1 MHIHR
6 KLQAVE
12 KMQKEHWPS
21 SVHNVN
27 YCQSLCIFLP
37 FLSTPE
43 AILHHRRKRGVPLC
57 KWTVARK
64 RSCRT
69 FTGSLSRPSYINEQK
84 KCVWEKTSQR
94 ASRYWVPPVV
104 CAVFAKLD
112 RRLAGRAGYW
122 QGLTSVS
129 PSLSLPLWTGARAL
143 LGLLYCAGGKL
154 PIRGT
159 LIEQWKQEFYKGA
172 DLLFITSHSL
182 PLFLPHASIFHWL
195 TMQHSNFLSWSFQQL
210 PLYCVHSFLLCWNPP
225 PSLET
230 PMVRLGYNVAFSVSF
245 SKTVWVKS
253 LLVSLSIRQIV

>member
-1 MHIHR
+1 MCAHT
-6 KLQAVE
+6 
-12 KMQKEHWPS
+12 QKAPS
-21 SVHNVN
+21 SGKNAKGALTQQCAQCELLSVTSHLSPF
-27 YCQSLCIFLP
+27 SLYP
-37 FLSTPE
+37 
-43 AILHHRRKRGVPLC
+43 RGYF
-57 KWTVARK
+57 A
-64 RSCRT
+64 SQEE
-69 FTGSLSRPSYINEQK
+69 TGSSSMQMNCSEEEELAAPSQVHFHDPHTSVNRRNVYEKRRVKGQVATEYLLLSVLFLLNLTE
-84 KCVWEKTSQR
+84 VWL
-94 ASRYWVPPVV
+94 V
-104 CAVFAKLD
+104 
-112 RRLAGRAGYW
+112 GYW

-129 PSLSLPLWTGARAL
+129 PSLPLWTEARAL

-154 PIRGT
+154 PIRAT